1 MPEPV
6 LPAQGLTMSV
16 TVLTLLKRRPGMS
29 KADFIAYY
37 ETHHRLI
44 GEKVLGP
51 WAIRYERKHLH
62 PLDGTDVD
70 HDFDVAMEIEFPDE
84 AAMAACFAAMAE
96 PETRREITEDEERLF
111 ERSRLRS
118 YRVEQHISDMPKA

>member
-1 MPEPV
+1 
-6 LPAQGLTMSV
+6 MSV
-16 TVLTLLKRRPGMS
+16 TVLTLLKRRPDMS

-62 PLDGTDVD
+62 PMDGTDVENE
-70 HDFDVAMEIEFPDE
+70 FDVAMEIEFADE
-84 AAMAACFAAMAE
+84 AAMAACFTALAE

-111 ERSRLRS
+111 DRPRMRV
-118 YRVEQHISDMPKA
+118 YRVERHVSDMPNGTAG

>member
-1 MPEPV
+1 
-6 LPAQGLTMSV
+6 MSI

-37 ETHHRLI
+37 ETNHRLI

-62 PLDGTDVD
+62 PMDGTDM
-70 HDFDVAMEIEFPDE
+70 DFDCDVVMEIEFADE
-84 AAMAACFAAMAE
+84 QAMTNCFAALAD
-96 PETRREITEDEERLF
+96 PDTRRMITEDEERLF
-111 ERSRLRS
+111 DRSRIRTF
-118 YRVEQHISDMPKA
+118 RVEQQVSDMPHSA

>member
-1 MPEPV
+1 M
-6 LPAQGLTMSV
+6 TV

-37 ETHHRLI
+37 ESTHRLI

-62 PLDGTDVD
+62 PLDGLDAD
-70 HDFDVAMEIEFPDE
+70 HDFDVSMEIEFPDE
-84 AAMAACFAAMAE
+84 VAMAACFAAMAD
-96 PETRREITEDEERLF
+96 PETQREIHEDEARLF
-111 ERSRLRS
+111 DRSLIRS
-118 YRVEQHISDMPKA
+118 YRVESRRSDLPPPQG

>member
-1 MPEPV
+1 M
-6 LPAQGLTMSV
+6 TV

-29 KADFIAYY
+29 RRDFIAYY
-37 ETHHRLI
+37 ESKHRLI

-51 WAIRYERKHLH
+51 WAIRYERKHLN
-62 PLDGTDVD
+62 PLDGLDVD

-96 PETRREITEDEERLF
+96 PDMQREITEDEARLF
-111 ERSRLRS
+111 DRSRIRS
-118 YRVEQHISDMPKA
+118 YLVNSCRSDLSPQQG

>member
-1 MPEPV
+1 M
-6 LPAQGLTMSV
+6 TV

-29 KADFIAYY
+29 RSDFMAYY
-37 ETHHRLI
+37 ESKHRLI

-62 PLDGTDVD
+62 PLDGLDAD

-84 AAMAACFAAMAE
+84 AAMAECFAVMAE
-96 PETRREITEDEERLF
+96 PAMQREIAEDEARLF
-111 ERSRLRS
+111 DRSRIRS
-118 YRVEQHISDMPKA
+118 YRVESRSSDLSLQPG

>member
-1 MPEPV
+1 
-6 LPAQGLTMSV
+6 MSV
-16 TVLTLLKRRPGMS
+16 SGSIIVLTLLKRRADMT

-62 PLDGTDVD
+62 PLDGTDM
-70 HDFDVAMEIEFPDE
+70 DFDADVVMEIEFPDE
-84 AAMAACFAAMAE
+84 AAMAECFAAMADAD
-96 PETRREITEDEERLF
+96 TRRMITEDEERLF
-111 ERSRLRS
+111 DRSRIRTF
-118 YRVEQHISDMPKA
+118 RVEQHTSALPPKG